1 MIKTNLKYP
10 EEKILSVSKTN
21 HAIAVE
27 HVAVL
32 STFGINVTFLAA
44 YALAI
49 AEAEALY
56 NETKERYDL
65 KNLTGL
71 KNKTL
76 ELCYV
81 WCQGVLLRLE
91 LAFGKSSL
99 EVQNFPSKLMYES
112 RMSETKLSPLMEL
125 IIGIADEHAVRL
137 AEFGQDAVVLAE
149 GTNLLGQLRG
159 SDYDQELKKLHKK
172 NATQVRHDKFNH
184 LYNTVNKVNKVGRM
198 MYKDDPANYVLFETP
213 WGSHSGTNITIY
225 KGDIQPSANL
235 ILAEGLD
242 ADSSIY
248 MENTGET
255 DLLYSSGIITTDHP
269 GITLSPGE
277 ESTLDLSEIGAGD
290 NLSVENLN
298 STKTGE
304 YTVKI

>member
-21 HAIAVE
+21 HAIAEE

-32 STFGINVTFLAA
+32 STFGIDATFLVA

-65 KNLTGL
+65 KILTGL

-99 EVQNFPSKLMYES
+99 EVQNFPSKLMYEN
-112 RMSETKLSPLMEL
+112 RQSEDKFSPLMEL
-125 IIGIADEHAVRL
+125 IIGIAQEHAVRL
-137 AEFGQDAVVLAE
+137 AEFGQD
-149 GTNLLGQLRG
+149 
-159 SDYDQELKKLHKK
+159 
-172 NATQVRHDKFNH
+172 
-184 LYNTVNKVNKVGRM
+184 
-198 MYKDDPANYVLFETP
+198 
-213 WGSHSGTNITIY
+213 TIC
-225 KGDIQPSANL
+225 IS
-235 ILAEGLD
+235 
-242 ADSSIY
+242 
-248 MENTGET
+248 
-255 DLLYSSGIITTDHP
+255 
-269 GITLSPGE
+269 
-277 ESTLDLSEIGAGD
+277 
-290 NLSVENLN
+290 
-298 STKTGE
+298 
-304 YTVKI
+304 